1 MIYIIISFNL
11 LNIIFVSLLFIKLN
25 KLLANIERLDY
36 KISKKYICDNT
47 SVKSLSRANSTGSN
61 ISNTSKHFI
70 DNYTSDSKSM
80 DDLLAYFNVYID
92 LFYYRLVKF

>member
-1 MIYIIISFNL
+1 M
-11 LNIIFVSLLFIKLN
+11 LFIKLN

-70 DNYTSDSKSM
+70 DNYTSFNKLSQS
-80 DDLLAYFNVYID
+80 DDILYRKNKNISSGTLFD
-92 LFYYRLVKF
+92 LNTIKKYRKLESDDI